1 MKKITLKS
9 ILAENYKSFCKILPG
24 RNDLFCEFGQRTK
37 ISGRNREGKSTI
49 LDVFFDVLTGRL
61 ADGTQ
66 PDKVRPHDKNGID
79 IDRID
84 IVRGL
89 NLEIDGKPVDVVKK
103 TSQKWRKPRGR
114 SEEVFDG
121 NVTTYS
127 IDGFEQKQKDFQK
140 WQESIAD
147 PDVLLMCSNARPFL
161 NAVQKSTAEARKIL
175 ERMSGFKV
183 EEFIAQNPEYAKIDE
198 LTKGH
203 STEDALK
210 QLRKN
215 LNAQKKAAETV
226 KTQLSYEKNRDISDN
241 TDVSALEQEI
251 EELNQQISELDKKEL
266 ELDEAIKA
274 YDEKTKNVLG
284 LKFEQSEI
292 VRNAN
297 EGIVAQ
303 RKELENV
310 IFSLQQKKK
319 INENELRMTE
329 MDLKHAN
336 MGIERH
342 TAEIKK
348 AQEDWKTHSA
358 REYPEENL
366 EAIKAEAFDENAL
379 VCPTCG
385 QNFPEE
391 QAGKIRFEFEEKKR
405 IRIQSEEDI
414 KAAFYEAKDKKLTEI
429 TEFGNKASIGLK
441 EAKKAKEEAE
451 QRISE
456 IKKTISELALKIAEK
471 KKELSEL
478 PDSVDLSDNA
488 EYQKIT
494 KKISDAEESI
504 KQMSNGS
511 EQRMEIRRKRSI
523 LQGKILDKKSDIRK
537 VESDK
542 EEKERLVIELESK
555 LKTENQKCADIEKN
569 IDTLLNFS
577 IEKNKALADMVNPY
591 FKHFQFVFYDFTQEG
606 GIYETLKIMCNGTDF
621 FSGLNRSDQI
631 LCEIDLVCGLQKLN
645 NLNLPVWVDNS
656 EAVNAERLP
665 EIEQQMIILEVSE
678 EPLKVETF

>member
-591 FKHFQFVFYDFTQEG
+591 FKHFQFVFYDTTIEG
-606 GIYETLKIMCNGTDF
+606 NIYETLRIVCGGTDF

-656 EAVNAERLP
+656 EAVNADRLP
-665 EIEQQMIILEVSE
+665 EIEQQMIVLEVSGK
-678 EPLKVETF
+678 PLKVETF